1 MLLHQLGQHLIL
13 PLELLLQVLD
23 PLLPGLVVD
32 PHLTLE
38 GRRAVFKK
46 LLLPAV
52 EDRRPQPQLVTEL
65 RDRLLFQQMAPQN
78 GDFLFSGVVLS
89 LLFHASSP

>member
-13 PLELLLQVLD
+13 ALELLLQVLD
-23 PLLPGLVVD
+23 PLLLRLVVD
-32 PHLTLE
+32 PHLALE
-38 GRRAVFKK
+38 GRRAVLKK

-52 EDRRPQPQLVTEL
+52 EDGRLQPQLVAEL
-65 RDRLLFQQMAPQN
+65 RDRLLFQQMAIQN
-78 GDFLFSGVVLS
+78 GDLLFSGVVLS